1 MSVENWIALLAVAV
15 NVAGFVFVI
24 RQIRQQALAT
34 RGDTYTNLCGL
45 SYEILKLMA
54 ERPHLYAYFYERKEL
69 LDADPHRV
77 EVLCCCEMIANYC
90 DNTALQR
97 ENIPIH
103 IWRRWRNFVREQIAM
118 SIVLQEFLMEYREW
132 YSPDVGHLLDE
143 ALG

>member
-54 ERPHLYAYFYERKEL
+54 ESRIYTRTFTRG
-69 LDADPHRV
+69 RSFWTQ
-77 EVLCCCEMIANYC
+77 IR
-90 DNTALQR
+90 TALR
-97 ENIPIH
+97 F
-103 IWRRWRNFVREQIAM
+103 FVAAR
-118 SIVLQEFLMEYREW
+118 
-132 YSPDVGHLLDE
+132 
-143 ALG
+143 